1 MVLIGFHAVLSRLN
15 TCPSSISEILISES
29 RVDKRVNKVL
39 ETAKKN
45 NVLVKKS
52 SKNELEKICKNK
64 KNNGC
69 IAIASELE
77 KPNNLE
83 GFFTLFSKQGL
94 EYPPL
99 VILDGIT
106 DPRNL
111 GAIFRNVDATGFGGI
126 IAPMDNSAPI
136 NDLVVRTSCGA
147 TDTVFYVR
155 VKNLSRTIYQLQ
167 DLGYFVYGLA
177 SEAQNSLFSTNFA
190 FPVAIVLGGE
200 GKGLRKLTKDVCDE
214 LICVPMFGELES
226 LNVSVASGVALFE
239 VINQKMSIKRKTD

>member
-1 MVLIGFHAVLSRLN
+1 MVLIGFHAVLSRLK
-15 TCPSSISEILISES
+15 TCPSSISEILISQS
-29 RVDKRVNKVL
+29 RADNRVNKVL

-45 NVLVKKS
+45 NVLVKKR
-52 SKNELEKICKNK
+52 SKNDLEKISNNK

-69 IAIASELE
+69 IAIANELE
-77 KPNNLE
+77 RPSNLE
-83 GFFTLFSKQGL
+83 ELFTLFSKQGL

-126 IAPMDNSAPI
+126 ISPMDNSAPI
-136 NDLVVRTSCGA
+136 TDLVVRTSCGA

-177 SEAQNSLFSTNFA
+177 SEAPNSLFSTNFA

-239 VINQKMSIKRKTD
+239 IINQKMSIKRKTD